1 LSARPELHGEF
12 GIPQVRE
19 SDSVSP
25 AAGELERALAAGAAY
40 CRKLSAAVLD
50 FVCEERIAEEIYEYF
65 GEASLDFSYA
75 SLKKRTEK
83 NDYLYDYQMI
93 RTPAGLREDRT
104 LLEENGR
111 TTRQPHARL
120 KTKRFFSYQSIYG
133 PIGFFA
139 GDRQPLFD
147 YALGGRSTMNGIPVR
162 IVEVKPKSGRT
173 DLPSGKAWIDLDSGR
188 ILKIERDAESL
199 EGYGAV
205 VRSYDA
211 DALTP
216 RFVTEHF
223 YETEKNGILFPSKTV
238 FRESFRTKAG
248 RRFQAGRIEI
258 TFANYRFFTVQTEE
272 RIIKTGRSIHE

>member
-1 LSARPELHGEF
+1 MRRCSPRRSLALVALFLFPLSARPELHGEF
-12 GIPQVRE
+12 GKPQVRE

-50 FVCEERIAEEIYEYF
+50 FVCEEKIAEEIYEYF

-75 SLKKRTEK
+75 ALKKRIER
-83 NDYLYDYQMI
+83 NDYHYDYQMI

-111 TTRQPHARL
+111 ATRQTHARL

-133 PIGFFA
+133 PI
-139 GDRQPLFD
+139 
-147 YALGGRSTMNGIPVR
+147 GIPVR

-173 DLPSGKAWIDLDSGR
+173 DLPSGKAWIDLESGR

-199 EGYGAV
+199 EGYDAV
-205 VRSYDA
+205 LRSYDA
-211 DALTP
+211 EALTP
-216 RFVTEHF
+216 RFITEHF
-223 YETEKNGILFPSKTV
+223 YETEKNGILFPSKTI

-258 TFANYRFFTVQTEE
+258 TFAKYRFFTVQTEE
-272 RIIKTGRSIHE
+272 HIIKSGEDQP